1 MTETHMIAIVV
12 ALGLA
17 AIWLIFY
24 FYSDRIV
31 VLGVGVG
38 RAYKPVAACADAL
51 AQGAAIEDR
60 IVDDRGNE
68 KPACI

>member
-1 MTETHMIAIVV
+1 MAHI
-12 ALGLA
+12 LL
-17 AIWLIFY
+17 
-24 FYSDRIV
+24 YSDRIV

-68 KPACI
+68 SRPASECQRVGGALPCGWQRY